1 VSEIVNS
8 LVCQPWRDI
17 CWRAVPLVGNKYLVD
32 EVGAKVNA
40 SACKA
45 CVGERWGRTPFCGE
59 GRNIRGNN
67 GWGGS
72 TSGGRRCHAG
82 RGRGR
87 GGLRGVFETAPHE
100 RVECWGIRS
109 KSRGRARSKREV
121 NSGTK
126 SRAKKKKCDRG
137 GAHRPTA
144 RPLRSNQG
152 SNKAFRQQLETG
164 VPGYNT
170 VPVQHSHF
178 SLFIDTE
185 RKGSADL
192 AKSPPTRLSTRKN
205 FFTRWHFIPS
215 HPNRNFPSTLPTRL
229 NAMSA

>member
-1 VSEIVNS
+1 MGREEQSQKSDSKYDIWRDSCRWGRGVDKVSETVNS

-72 TSGGRRCHAG
+72 TSGGRRSHAG

-100 RVECWGIRS
+100 RRWSV
-109 KSRGRARSKREV
+109 
-121 NSGTK
+121 
-126 SRAKKKKCDRG
+126 G
-137 GAHRPTA
+137 G
-144 RPLRSNQG
+144 
-152 SNKAFRQQLETG
+152 
-164 VPGYNT
+164 
-170 VPVQHSHF
+170 
-178 SLFIDTE
+178 
-185 RKGSADL
+185 
-192 AKSPPTRLSTRKN
+192 
-205 FFTRWHFIPS
+205 
-215 HPNRNFPSTLPTRL
+215 
-229 NAMSA
+229 